1 MTDSGMHLNGRY
13 TAVLVDSL
21 EQVAE
26 SAWDAIAGGNPFT
39 SYRFFQL
46 LQKTGCV
53 SPENGWHTQFLLL
66 YEGTELVAAAPSYFK
81 SHSRGEFVFDQA
93 WAQAFEAHGLAYYPK
108 LLVAVPFT
116 PVQGP
121 RLLAKDAAARRV
133 LAQQLAAWCGAAQA
147 SSVHVLFTELQ
158 DRTAL
163 LEAGFMVRESVQFH
177 WINDDYG
184 SVDAFLA
191 RLTHDKRKKMRQDA
205 KYVAAAGISYRWLQ
219 CAQLQREHL
228 EFFYRCYSNTYTEHW
243 SKPYLNL
250 EFFIR
255 AHEERVLDFVL
266 ILAERDGMPVAA
278 ALNVR
283 GRGVLYGR
291 HWGTTEFVKG
301 LHFETCYMQSIA
313 YCIQE
318 GIACFEGGAQGEH
331 KMARGL
337 LPVKTFSA
345 HWVADRRF
353 AAAIDDFLQ
362 RETVAVG
369 GYVDAL
375 QQGSPFK
382 QGA

>member
-1 MTDSGMHLNGRY
+1 MNAKEQAQGQYSAT
-13 TAVLVDSL
+13 LVDAL
-21 EQVAE
+21 DEVDE
-26 SAWDAIAGGNPFT
+26 RAWDAIAGGNPFT

-46 LQKTGCV
+46 LQTTGCV
-53 SPENGWHTQFLLL
+53 SPANGWHTRFLLL
-66 YEGTELVAAAPSYFK
+66 YEGAELVAAAPSYFK

-121 RLLAKDAAARRV
+121 RLLAKDAAARQV

-147 SSVHVLFTELQ
+147 SSVHVLFTQPQ
-158 DRTAL
+158 DCDAL
-163 LEAGFMVRESVQFH
+163 VEAGFMVREGVQFH
-177 WINDDYG
+177 WVNESYGGVDD
-184 SVDAFLA
+184 FLA
-191 RLTHDKRKKMRQDA
+191 RLSHDKRKKMRQDA
-205 KYVAAAGISYRWLQ
+205 KYVAAAGIGYHWLQ
-219 CAQLQREHL
+219 GAQLQREHL
-228 EFFYRCYSNTYTEHW
+228 EFFYCCYVNTYAEHG
-243 SKPYLNL
+243 SRSYLNL

-266 ILAERDGMPVAA
+266 ILAHRDGVPVAA

-283 GRGVLYGR
+283 GQDVLYGR
-291 HWGTTEFVKG
+291 HWGTAEFVKG

-362 RETVAVG
+362 RETVAVE

-382 QGA
+382 NKA